1 MRHVIGIDLGGTK
14 TAGGIVDDAG
24 NVAFSAAVAT
34 PAQSGA
40 GAVLENTAALVRSL
54 QGEALRR
61 GMAVD
66 ALGIGSAGVID
77 SGRGVVVSATDAI
90 RGWAGTALTN
100 SLAALT
106 GLPATA
112 LNDVHAHALGESW
125 LGAGAGV
132 PSVLFIGMGTG
143 VGGGYVLD
151 GECIEGA
158 SFTAGHVGHFASP
171 FAYDAGQPLPCS
183 CGGAGHVEAI
193 ASGPGIHALYRRLGG
208 GSVAQGGPEDTRAV
222 YRLAADGDPTAAEA
236 IRRGATAAGS
246 AIGGLANILDPAV
259 VVVGGGLAFAGSL
272 WWDRMEAEARHELL
286 PPLANLRI
294 VPAQLGETAAIRGAA
309 RRALTL
315 LPAIEGTHA

>member
-14 TAGGIVDDAG
+14 TAGGIVDGGG
-24 NVAFSAAVAT
+24 NVVFSSSAAT

-40 GAVLENTAALVRSL
+40 AAVLENTAALVRSL

-61 GMAVD
+61 SLRVD

-90 RGWAGTALTN
+90 RGWAGTALTAEL
-100 SLAALT
+100 SALT
-106 GLPATA
+106 GLPAAA

-171 FAYDAGQPLPCS
+171 FAYEAGEPLACS
-183 CGGAGHVEAI
+183 CGGSGHVEAV
-193 ASGPGIHALYRRLGG
+193 ASGPAIHALYRRLGG
-208 GSVAQGGPEDTRAV
+208 ESAADTRGV
-222 YRLAADGDPTAAEA
+222 YRLAADGDPAASEA
-236 IRRGATAAGS
+236 LRRGAAAAGS

-259 VVVGGGLAFAGSL
+259 VVVGGGLAFAGPL
-272 WWDRMEAEARHELL
+272 WWDEMESHTRRELL
-286 PPLANLRI
+286 PPLAALRI
-294 VPAQLGETAAIRGAA
+294 VPAQLGTTAAIRGAA
-309 RRALTL
+309 RRALNL
-315 LPAIEGTHA
+315 LPAIEGTHV